1 AVFAV
6 SALHLSHAEVGHES
20 WVIEVIGHHSSIA
33 LIFAILYLDFR
44 FALADLF
51 LRRAIS
57 LFALVAIAAGLYF
70 LVEIPVLSQHDFR
83 SDPVAVGI
91 SVIIWV
97 LLALSYPVLQR
108 LSSRIVDRLVLR
120 RVDYA
125 LLRENVAQQVA
136 NADSESTVLDAL
148 TAALR
153 EPLSAARIEW
163 TNAADA
169 ADPNDFRVAVPTTEL
184 PRYAMTVGPLA
195 AGRRLL
201 SDESAMLHDVALM
214 AARRIDA
221 LRLSRERYQR
231 SLREQEISKLATE
244 AELRALRA
252 QVNPHFL
259 FNALNTIGY
268 LIQTAPTRAHATL
281 MKLTALL
288 RGVLRTGDGLTPLGD
303 EIDLVAAYLDIEHAR
318 FEERLRVT
326 INVGDDLREL
336 RVPPL
341 ILQPLVENAIKHG
354 VARNRAG
361 GEIGISAALIGDS
374 ISLKVRNTGS
384 TATELEIAQ
393 GRRHGVGLANLDE
406 RLKKYHSGARL
417 MLRANGDETVAEV
430 IVPVAVA

>member
-1 AVFAV
+1 
-6 SALHLSHAEVGHES
+6 
-20 WVIEVIGHHSSIA
+20 
-33 LIFAILYLDFR
+33 
-44 FALADLF
+44 
-51 LRRAIS
+51 
-57 LFALVAIAAGLYF
+57 
-70 LVEIPVLSQHDFR
+70 
-83 SDPVAVGI
+83 
-91 SVIIWV
+91 
-97 LLALSYPVLQR
+97 
-108 LSSRIVDRLVLR
+108 
-120 RVDYA
+120 
-125 LLRENVAQQVA
+125 
-136 NADSESTVLDAL
+136 
-148 TAALR
+148 
-153 EPLSAARIEW
+153 
-163 TNAADA
+163 
-169 ADPNDFRVAVPTTEL
+169 
-184 PRYAMTVGPLA
+184 MTIGPLA

-201 SDESAMLHDVALM
+201 SDDSAMLHDVALI

-221 LRLSRERYQR
+221 LRLSRERYQQN
-231 SLREQEISKLATE
+231 LREQEISKLATE

-326 INVGDDLREL
+326 IDVGDDLREL

-354 VARNRAG
+354 VARNRSG

-393 GRRHGVGLANLDE
+393 GRRRGVGLANLDE